1 MPKRPRK
8 TRLPSAAALFAA
20 VLSAAPAWALQTIA
34 VRDGATEVVRIAAKE
49 PTRIK
54 LDRGQI
60 DDLIGDIRSSD
71 RNPGGRL
78 IVEQTGDAS
87 EIFVRPALVEGIDDE
102 ARRPINV
109 FLKTSTG
116 KTFGLL
122 LQPVDMPADQVFLRE
137 RDTDA
142 GPLAGARPLLQ
153 AAPDAPLPANANY
166 LRAIKALW
174 YAMASNLAPAGV
186 EVRDTGRELALWR
199 EARLIQRRLHV
210 TRQWTG
216 ETYELT
222 NVSRE
227 PLLLAEREFD
237 REGVVFVSIETHRLA
252 PGETTWVWVVRQRG
266 AKE

>member
-1 MPKRPRK
+1 MPKPRRK
-8 TRLPSAAALFAA
+8 SRLLSAAAL
-20 VLSAAPAWALQTIA
+20 LSAAVAALPAWALQNIA
-34 VRDGATEVVRIAAKE
+34 VRDGASEVVRIAAKE

-60 DDLIGDIRSSD
+60 DDLIGDIRSAD
-71 RNPGGRL
+71 RNPNGRL
-78 IVEQTGDAS
+78 IVEQTGDPS
-87 EIFVRPALVEGIDDE
+87 EIFVRPAPADGMEEE

-137 RDTDA
+137 RA
-142 GPLAGARPLLQ
+142 NESGSPAAARPLPQ
-153 AAPDAPLPANANY
+153 AMPDAPLPANANY

-174 YAMASNLAPAGV
+174 YAMASNLAPAGI
-186 EVRDTGRELALWR
+186 EVRDTGRELALWK
-199 EARLIQRRLHV
+199 EVRLVQRRLHV
-210 TRQWTG
+210 GRQWQG

-222 NVSRE
+222 NVSAE

-252 PGETTWVWVVRQRG
+252 PGETTWVWVVRQRDP
-266 AKE
+266 KE